1 LVAPG
6 LGIVITAAIV
16 VGVAS
21 GLLELVVRVAQ
32 VQVLHRVAWTSLMI
46 SRHAA
51 WMLPLVSA
59 LVIVPMTVVLVWP
72 VLAWASWRRRRR
84 GAAQVVSWAWGW
96 AGMVLCALFFF
107 GPLRAIQG
115 LHPAAPVA
123 LAVGLGFRLRRLFVG
138 PTPDWRRGSGWGAV
152 AILLLPPC
160 ALWHSG
166 AVGRPST
173 FDWSPAPP
181 ASPNLLWIVV
191 DTLRADRMSLYGYG
205 RPTTPELESWAQAG
219 ITFDMARSAAPW
231 TLPSHV
237 TMFTGL
243 WPHQHGASIDCPY
256 FGTAPTLAEHLRAHG
271 YQTAGIV
278 ANVRMCNAA
287 YGLDRG
293 FDHHVDYPCNREI
306 SLRAMMYN
314 SVQGSVAME
323 LGRRL
328 LLPLPQ
334 PFPFVAYRGARAIT
348 GEARSWLDGQDRGSG
363 SGVPATAARRPYFL
377 FLNLMDVHAPYVP
390 PADARRRFWTGPNPP
405 RKLAIPGCGWDTLR
419 ARNAASPE
427 QRPQRERELEATRR
441 RLGDLYDDCLLALDA
456 ELGRFLR
463 ELCAAGHLTNT
474 WVVITADHGEHFGEH
489 DCFGHGSSLYNE
501 QTHVPLILIPPLGAG
516 VSGDDPAAA
525 LRGRRI
531 SRPVSLRDL
540 PRTVTELLLPVADN
554 PFPGRSLARDW
565 NSAGSEPIDPIFAQ
579 LEEPRLAGDD
589 FSSEPVTGMN
599 SVIVDDYILIE
610 SSDRPPELYH
620 LFADRLQQRN
630 LAALPA
636 FQPGLEMMRC
646 TLSAL
651 RGRPGTL

>member
-1 LVAPG
+1 
-6 LGIVITAAIV
+6 VITAAVV

-32 VQVLHRVAWTSLMI
+32 VKVLHRVAWTSLMI

-59 LVIVPMTVVLVWP
+59 LMIVTMTIVLVWP
-72 VLAWASWRRRRR
+72 TLAWASWQSRR
-84 GAAQVVSWAWGW
+84 GGASRVVSRAWGW
-96 AGMVLCALFFF
+96 AGMVLGALFFF

-138 PTPDWRRGSGWGAV
+138 PTPDWRRGSGWGAI
-152 AILLLPPC
+152 AILLLLPC
-160 ALWHSG
+160 ALWQFD
-166 AVGRPST
+166 AVGRPSRL
-173 FDWSPAPP
+173 DWSSAPLG
-181 ASPNLLWIVV
+181 APNLLWIVV
-191 DTLRADRMSLYGYG
+191 DTLPADRMSLYGYG
-205 RPTTPELESWAQAG
+205 RPTTPELESWARAG

-293 FDHHVDYPCNREI
+293 FDHYVDYPCNREI
-306 SLRAMMYN
+306 SLRAMMHN
-314 SVQGSVAME
+314 SALGSLALE

-334 PFPFVAYRGARAIT
+334 PFPFVAHRGARAIT
-348 GEARSWLDGQDRGSG
+348 AEARSWLEGLTRGSAA
-363 SGVPATAARRPYFL
+363 GVSASAPRRPYFL
-377 FLNLMDVHAPYVP
+377 FLNLMDVHSPYVP
-390 PADARRRFWTGPNPP
+390 LAESRLRFWSGPIPAT
-405 RKLAIPGCGWDTLR
+405 KLATPGSGWEALQ

-427 QRPQRERELEATRR
+427 ERPQRERELEATRR

-456 ELGRFLR
+456 ELGRFLG
-463 ELCAAGHLTNT
+463 ELRAAGRLANT
-474 WVVITADHGEHFGEH
+474 WVVITADHGEQFGEH

-516 VSGDDPAAA
+516 VSRDDPAAA
-525 LRGRRI
+525 LRGLRI
-531 SRPVSLRDL
+531 RRPVSLRDL
-540 PRTVTELLLPVADN
+540 PRTVTELLVPGAEN

-579 LEEPRLAGDD
+579 LEQPRLAGDD

-610 SSDRPPELYH
+610 ARDRPPELYH

-630 LAALPA
+630 LADLPA
-636 FQPGLEMMRC
+636 FQPGLDMMKR
-646 TLSAL
+646 TLSAV
-651 RGRPGTL
+651 RGRPGAL